1 MKHRKQIKQR
11 TKRNILLCVIAVVL
25 ILLAALLIG
34 GVSGFMDSRVDT
46 KEGVEYIRQEEA
58 GDASVIE
65 AKINRLEQQGGEED
79 TRSIKERFSG
89 AVVMGDSIAQGF
101 AEFDVLNVSSVTAQL
116 GVSLTQ
122 FGDQIEAAKEASP
135 STVFL
140 SAGMNDVIETG
151 GDTEAFLTE
160 FGEVLSQIRTELP
173 GVNIF
178 VNSILPVQ
186 QKAID
191 EEPLLEQIPAYNEAL
206 RTFCSSQGIG
216 YVDNTEIVQE
226 SYYGG
231 DGIHFTSAFYPVWA
245 EHMAEVAAL

>member
-1 MKHRKQIKQR
+1 M
-11 TKRNILLCVIAVVL
+11 
-25 ILLAALLIG
+25 
-34 GVSGFMDSRVDT
+34 
-46 KEGVEYIRQEEA
+46 
-58 GDASVIE
+58 
-65 AKINRLEQQGGEED
+65 INRMASAG
-79 TRSIKERFSG
+79 
-89 AVVMGDSIAQGF
+89 
-101 AEFDVLNVSSVTAQL
+101 SVTKNDCMVTISPS
-116 GVSLTQ
+116 GTDCIEVELTSIVKHQ